1 MISDKAS
8 GVSIDWVYKALGVK
22 YTYIVELRDK
32 SEFAFLLPEDQI
44 LSTGEETL
52 EGLKALA
59 KYMHEH

>member
-1 MISDKAS
+1 M
-8 GVSIDWVYKALGVK
+8 SIDWVYKALGVK